1 MFGETPDFNCSKDE
15 YLLEV
20 LRRKRIIQIVLVN
33 LRILW
38 LLIQNGELH
47 SVLKVVYLEQGLLFP
62 AGQKV
67 DREEPRAYHF
77 FAMILISAKINLN
90 ACDF

>member
-15 YLLEV
+15 NLLEV
-20 LRRKRIIQIVLVN
+20 LRIKRIIQIVLVN
-33 LRILW
+33 PRILW
-38 LLIQNGELH
+38 LLIQHGKLH
-47 SVLKVVYLEQGLLFP
+47 SVLKVVYLGQGLLLP

-77 FAMILISAKINLN
+77 FCYDLDISKNKS
-90 ACDF
+90 